1 MSLHENAHT
10 HDPDGERQGF
20 WLFSLNGRERVTWAA
35 CFGGRVLDAMDSQVY
50 ALMLPTLIGVFALSR
65 GQAGLLGSLT
75 TVVAAFSTLIAGAAA
90 DRFGRLRVLQ
100 IAIAISAI
108 STALAAFAHSFTYLA
123 VMRAIQG
130 IGYAAELTAS
140 STLVNEMIR
149 SRYRARAVSGT
160 QSGYAVGYAIA
171 VCSMLAVHALVPAEY
186 AWRVLFGLG
195 IIPALYVILL
205 QRFVGESSL
214 FLAAKKATPV
224 EQDRTSLL
232 DLFRGSNARNTLVT
246 AMISVGVYGA
256 AQVMIFW
263 LPTYLQSAFHLD
275 VTHTG
280 GYLALNIAGSF
291 LGPWLYGP
299 VSDRYGRRPVFL
311 LFLAM
316 QAVAVP
322 VYLSVSGSLGLTL
335 GVGLLVGLLQGGL
348 ATGVQPMLGE
358 LFGTRIRGR
367 AIGLNNAFVR
377 ATAAIAPAV
386 VGYLAGRS
394 AFGTAMITVAVALYA
409 FAAVG
414 VLLAPETRGVDLAT
428 DPANPTEPPSAPLGR
443 EPNAPGP
450 ISKTSSAEI

>member
-1 MSLHENAHT
+1 MHDTPNT
-10 HDPDGERQGF
+10 HVPDGERSRF
-20 WLFSLNGRERVTWAA
+20 WLFSLTGQERVTWAA

-65 GQAGLLGSLT
+65 GQAGMLGSLT

-100 IAIAISAI
+100 AAIAISAV

-140 STLVNEMIR
+140 STLVNEMIQ

-160 QSGYAVGYAIA
+160 QSGYAVGYGVA
-171 VCSMLAVHALVPAEY
+171 VCSMLAVHALVPADY

-195 IIPALYVILL
+195 IVPALYVILL
-205 QRFVGESSL
+205 QRFVGESKL
-214 FLAAKKATPV
+214 FLAAKKATPA
-224 EQDRTSLL
+224 ERDRTTLL
-232 DLFRGSNARNTLVT
+232 DLFRGRNARNTLVT

-275 VTHTG
+275 LTHTG
-280 GYLALNIAGSF
+280 GYLALNIVGSF
-291 LGPWLYGP
+291 LGPWIYGP
-299 VSDRYGRRPVFL
+299 ISDRFGRRPVFL
-311 LFLAM
+311 LFLSM

-322 VYLSVSGSLGLTL
+322 VYLSVGGSLALTL
-335 GVGLLVGLLQGGL
+335 GVGFVVGLLQGGL

-377 ATAAIAPAV
+377 ATAAIAPAL
-386 VGYLAGRS
+386 VGYLAGRAS
-394 AFGTAMITVAVALYA
+394 FGMSMISVAVSLYV
-409 FAAVG
+409 FAALG
-414 VLLAPETRGVDLAT
+414 VLLAPETRGVELTADAVGAGDARHSAQPELSRAT
-428 DPANPTEPPSAPLGR
+428 
-443 EPNAPGP
+443 
-450 ISKTSSAEI
+450 SKTSSVEI